1 MCTQRDRSIN
11 QTKLSMYVQYTVQLF
26 YKKDDIKGVVIVISR
41 DPPSKDD
48 KATFK
53 TVTLKLKSDQKCE
66 R

>member
-26 YKKDDIKGVVIVISR
+26 YKKDDIKGAR

-48 KATFK
+48 KSTFT

>member
-1 MCTQRDRSIN
+1 
-11 QTKLSMYVQYTVQLF
+11 MYVQYTVQLF

>member
-26 YKKDDIKGVVIVISR
+26 YKKDDIKGAR

-48 KATFK
+48 KSTFT
-53 TVTLKLKSDQKCE
+53 TVTLKL
-66 R
+66 